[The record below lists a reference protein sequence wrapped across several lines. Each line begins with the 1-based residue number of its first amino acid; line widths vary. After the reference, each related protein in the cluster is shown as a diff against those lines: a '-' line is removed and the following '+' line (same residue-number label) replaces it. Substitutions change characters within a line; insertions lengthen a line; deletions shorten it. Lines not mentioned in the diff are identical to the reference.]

1 MSDVRLGIIG
11 IGNMGTTHGRN
22 LLAGKV
28 AGLRLGAVA
37 DPDPARLALFPDVP
51 GFTTAEDLIAS
62 GTVNAIL
69 IATPHYDHVPLGV
82 AGLEA
87 GLHVLVEK
95 PIAVY
100 TADAE
105 VLLEAHRRHPELVFS
120 AMFNQRTDPRY
131 RKVRDLIRNGE
142 LGAIQRVTWIITD
155 WFRTEAYYASG
166 GWRATWSG
174 EGGGVLLNQCPHQL
188 DLWWWLF
195 GAPQRIRAFCHLG
208 KYHDIEVEDDV
219 TAYLEYD
226 SGMTGHFI
234 TTTGEHPGSNRLE
247 ISAERGRVVVE
258 GDRVS
263 WIRNTMETS
272 AWSKVATGGF
282 VGPDTWQVEIPTSGR
297 GGQHVE
303 IMQNFAD
310 AILHGKPQLAPAA
323 EGVHSVELANAMLYS
338 SFLNETVSLPLDGK
352 AYAAHLRELIA
363 GSRRKTTVHAATDDF
378 SKSFR

>member
-1 MSDVRLGIIG
+1 
-11 IGNMGTTHGRN
+11 MGTAHGRN

-28 AGLRLGAVA
+28 NGLELAAVA
-37 DPDPARLALFPDVP
+37 DPDPSRHALFPTVP
-51 GFTTAEDLIAS
+51 GFNTADDLIKS
-62 GTVNAIL
+62 GTVDAIL

-82 AGLEA
+82 AGLDA

-95 PIAVY
+95 PLAVY
-100 TADAE
+100 TADAQI
-105 VLLEAHRRHPELVFS
+105 LLEARRRHPEAIFA

-131 RKVRDLIRNGE
+131 RKVRELIQSGE
-142 LGAIQRVTWIITD
+142 LGQLRRVTWIITD

-195 GAPQRIRAFCHLG
+195 GAPQRVRAFCHLG

-226 SGMTGHFI
+226 SGLTGHFI

-263 WIRNTMETS
+263 WIRNAVETT
-272 AWSKVATGGF
+272 AWSRTATGGF
-282 VGPDTWQVEIPTSGR
+282 VGPDVWNVEIPTSGR

-303 IMQNFAD
+303 VMQNFAD
-310 AILHGKPQLAPAA
+310 AIRLGKPLLAPAE
-323 EGVHSVELANAMLYS
+323 EGIHSVELANAMIYS
-338 SFLNETVSLPLDGK
+338 GFLHETVNLPLDAS
-352 AYAAHLRELIA
+352 AYAAHLKQLIA
-363 GSRRKTTVHAATDDF
+363 GSRRKTNVKAGTEDF
-378 SKSFR
+378 SQSFR

>member
-1 MSDVRLGIIG
+1 MSDVRIGIIG
-11 IGNMGTTHGRN
+11 VGNMGTAHGRN
-22 LLAGKV
+22 LQAGAV
-28 AGLRLGAVA
+28 SGMVLGAIA
-37 DPDPARLALFPDVP
+37 DPDPESHKAFPDVP
-51 GFTTAEDLIAS
+51 AFTSGQELIAS
-62 GTVNAIL
+62 GKVDAVL
-69 IATPHYDHVPLGV
+69 IATPHYDHVPLGI
-82 AGLEA
+82 AAMEA

-105 VLLEAHRRHPELVFS
+105 LLVNAHRKHPGLVFA

-131 RKVRDLIRNGE
+131 RKVRELIRAGE
-142 LGAIQRVTWIITD
+142 LGAIRRVTWIITD

-195 GAPQRIRAFCHLG
+195 GAPQRVRAFCHLG

-234 TTTGEHPGSNRLE
+234 TSTGEHPGSNRLE
-247 ISAERGRVVVE
+247 ISAERGRIVVE

-263 WIRNTMETS
+263 WIRNTVETTQ
-272 AWSKVATGGF
+272 WSRTATGGF
-282 VGPDTWQVEIPTSGR
+282 IGPDTWNIEIPIHGR
-297 GGQHVE
+297 GGKHVE

-310 AILHGKPQLAPAA
+310 AIRTGKPLLAPAE

-338 SFLNETVSLPLDGK
+338 SFLNETVALPLDGP

-363 GSRRKTTVHAATDDF
+363 GSRRKTNVRKTTDDF
-378 SKSFR
+378 NQSFR